1 MPHHGAESCIVT
13 AIQGKT
19 VNTTLPGSSKP
30 RRQLSMVLPVELIEA
45 IKVRAAEQKLSIT
58 GYMSELVR
66 RDLGLPS
73 PTQLNTIGAQLEALE
88 ERIAALEQRSNP

>member
-1 MPHHGAESCIVT
+1 VT

-19 VNTTLPGSSKP
+19 VSATLPASSKP

-73 PTQLNTIGAQLEALE
+73 PTQLNTIGPQLQALE
-88 ERIAALEQRSNP
+88 ERIAALEQRSNL